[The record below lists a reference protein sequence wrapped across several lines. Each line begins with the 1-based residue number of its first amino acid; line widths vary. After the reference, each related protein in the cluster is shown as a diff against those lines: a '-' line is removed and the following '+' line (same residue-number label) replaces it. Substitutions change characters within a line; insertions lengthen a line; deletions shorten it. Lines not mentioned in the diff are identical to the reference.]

1 MRAQQ
6 VKHAEQTQP
15 RQLDTHAENRPQEI
29 QQVVRVPREEHAEHH
44 ADDDDLESC
53 AQDLA
58 RSAEDCS
65 SAVEKAKAAAPR
77 APGTSEEA
85 SGRREPVIFVLID
98 GSSAPLSEKFVSKG
112 RKGGAEAG
120 AQLRWAVEKD
130 LREQDDRL
138 DEPEDPGAP
147 ERTVQCFFL
156 HNREALVHNFEAD
169 NVLSD
174 EGQTDSFLAGFVSVA
189 NNHAMDI
196 GDASACASI
205 SRIITTVGR
214 SPATKCIY
222 LAAINFGELIDHR
235 EADDVREALLTSGWR
250 VTRFRRLF
258 SSSYGLGG
266 DLGWG

>member
-77 APGTSEEA
+77 APATSEEA

-98 GSSAPLSEKFVSKG
+98 G
-112 RKGGAEAG
+112 
-120 AQLRWAVEKD
+120 
-130 LREQDDRL
+130 L